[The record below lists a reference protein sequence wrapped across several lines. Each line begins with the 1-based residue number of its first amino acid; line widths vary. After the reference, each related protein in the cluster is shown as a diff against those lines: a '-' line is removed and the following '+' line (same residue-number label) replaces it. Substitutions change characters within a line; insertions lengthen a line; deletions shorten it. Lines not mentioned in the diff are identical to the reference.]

1 MGDFFPVCF
10 YQILQFS
17 ILKKETLIQTIDNQI
32 GSYHASSLLVETRAP
47 TPGIVG
53 RAIGVEGLNSILAGL
68 WGIGTGVTTL
78 TENVHTALPLTGIVF
93 SNN

>member
-1 MGDFFPVCF
+1 M
-10 YQILQFS
+10 
-17 ILKKETLIQTIDNQI
+17 
-32 GSYHASSLLVETRAP
+32 ETRAP

-78 TENVHTALPLTGIVF
+78 TENVHTIAVTKIGNRKAIRCGACILMIASVF
-93 SNN
+93 GK